1 MVSKKIIIA
10 LDFSQPEQAIALT
23 KTLLGTGCRFKVGLE
38 LFSLG
43 GPQLVERLV
52 NLGADIFLD
61 LKFHDIPNTV
71 ARACR
76 AVADLGVWMI
86 NVHALGGREMLLA
99 ARDALQQ
106 QTNPPLLIAVSIL
119 TSLDPEDVYGMGLHG
134 SLEDNVLRL
143 ARLSKANGIDG
154 IVCSPHEIASIRAEV
169 GSNLLLVTPGI
180 RPTEVAG
187 DDQKRIMSP
196 QAALAAGSDYLV
208 IGRPITTATDPV
220 QAFND
225 IARSIG

>member
-1 MVSKKIIIA
+1 
-10 LDFSQPEQAIALT
+10 
-23 KTLLGTGCRFKVGLE
+23 
-38 LFSLG
+38 
-43 GPQLVERLV
+43 
-52 NLGADIFLD
+52 
-61 LKFHDIPNTV
+61 
-71 ARACR
+71 
-76 AVADLGVWMI
+76 MI

-134 SLEDNVLRL
+134 SLQDNVLRL

-169 GSNLLLVTPGI
+169 GRDLLLVTPGI
-180 RPTEVAG
+180 RPTEVAE

-208 IGRPITTATDPV
+208 IGRPITTAPDPV
-220 QAFND
+220 QAFNA